1 MQLKKKRRKER
12 RREEK
17 KNDLLLS
24 FVWWSNDDATF
35 LYVAVI
41 SKLMVVSAFKMV
53 DLQGVGMLTVR

>member
-1 MQLKKKRRKER
+1 MQLKK
-12 RREEK
+12 K

-53 DLQGVGMLTVR
+53 DLQGVGMLTVG